1 MSKLLATHSLNYM
14 RCFEALFELLI
25 GVGSR
30 LPSSQKN
37 SGSALWLEVAIEEDA
52 FALRSQVPRYLSRS
66 FQTEYDELPCRL
78 RNCSQISTASCGVGL
93 M

>member
-37 SGSALWLEVAIEEDA
+37 SGSRALWLEVATEEDA
-52 FALRSQVPRYLSRS
+52 FALRSQVPRTFPDLSKRNTMNFHVDYETARRYL
-66 FQTEYDELPCRL
+66 QHL
-78 RNCSQISTASCGVGL
+78 VV
-93 M
+93 